1 MTIPQRILLH
11 VALGAALVIAVATG
25 VTYGIVFSAAKQRDL
40 KHLET
45 YVTERSRREDIG
57 FKQVE
62 INLNLV
68 RGQFLKRMEGPTP
81 RNLEG
86 QWSDRFEVFPDGA
99 WRSRTNFVDGRKYS
113 TLWAHKDV
121 VFTPELKT
129 DILRAQNICD
139 ELLPGWVDEFPSVY
153 FVLPGTPGWL
163 NIGFDSRIPAWVWDT
178 PADYDPA
185 TLEWFHLA
193 MPTNLPPEGFSWTG
207 IIEEPTTK
215 VPIVSVYLP
224 IFKDGRFLGSIGHDK
239 YVNRMME
246 EITHSDLPGARHV
259 IFRADGRIVAHP
271 TKLKEILA
279 SKGQLRMQNCGEP
292 DLASLYRAVMSHAQ
306 RNFSDYDAESG
317 CYYSVARL
325 AGPEWFFLTTM
336 PRQQLQQQ
344 AFQSAQWVLWSGLF
358 SLALVL
364 GFLFMTLRRQIA
376 TPLAELTRAT
386 KQMSA
391 GDNSARAEVKRDDEF
406 GALARAFNEMG
417 KRVAARDAELQA
429 EKAALERRVSER
441 TAELRESET
450 RFVTA
455 FRNSPVM
462 QSLIRS
468 TDRMLIEVNDTFLKN
483 LGFTLDQ
490 VIGKTAP
497 ELNFWI
503 DPEEL
508 AGYAQE
514 LGSRGFIQS
523 REVRLRAGDGRVLTV
538 LLSTQPVDIGGTPHF
553 LSAGVDITAR
563 KEAEAKL
570 VASERQLRESEARFG
585 KAFQTNPVLMTI
597 ARLDDG
603 KFVEVNP
610 AFMKHIGFDRTEIIG
625 KDSREL
631 DLWVDLNAR
640 ADFFGKLKQHRLI
653 RDVECQ
659 IRTRRGTI
667 HTMELSGEI
676 IELNGEPHLIT
687 FALDV
692 TQTKQ
697 AEAELQNALAQ
708 ERELSQLKGDFV
720 SLVSHE
726 FRTPLEIIM
735 SSVDNLDRY
744 HDRLPLEKRQQLLH
758 TINKAVR
765 RMAGMMEEVLVLG
778 RLETDRVTFKPTE
791 LEFRS
796 LCRRLCDEI
805 ESATNQ
811 RCPIQ
816 LQVNGTPDIAIGD
829 ESLLRH
835 IFTNLLSNAVKY
847 SPADQ
852 LVDFIVHRDGD
863 AAVCRITDH
872 GCGIPAVDQKR
883 LFQAFHRGSNVQQI
897 PGTGLGLLIVQRC
910 VELHGGEIK
919 FESVEGKGTT
929 FTVTLP
935 LFGNSSINENTYT
948 V

>member
-11 VALGAALVIAVATG
+11 VAAGAAVVIAVATA
-25 VTYGIVFSAAKQRDL
+25 VTYGIVYENAKQRDL

-45 YVTERSRREDIG
+45 YVHERTRREEIG

-62 INLNLV
+62 INLSLV
-68 RGQFLKRMEGPTP
+68 RGQFLKRMEGPLP
-81 RNLEG
+81 RNIEG
-86 QWSDRFEVFPDGA
+86 QWNDRFELFPDGA
-99 WRSRTNFVDGRKYS
+99 WRSKTNFSDGRKYS
-113 TLWAHKDV
+113 TLWAHKAV
-121 VFTPELKT
+121 SFTPELKT
-129 DILRAQNICD
+129 QILRAQNICD
-139 ELLPGWVDEFPSVY
+139 ELLPGWADEFPSVY
-153 FVLPGTPGWL
+153 FVLPMSSNWL
-163 NIGFDSRIPAWVWDT
+163 NIGFDTRIPNWVWDT
-178 PADYDPA
+178 PADYDA
-185 TLEWFHLA
+185 TGLEWFHLA
-193 MPTNLPPEGFSWTG
+193 VPDGVPTDNFKWTG
-207 IIEEPTTK
+207 VIEEPTTK
-215 VPIVSVYLP
+215 MPIVSAYLP
-224 IFKDGRFLGSIGHDK
+224 IFKDGQFLGSLGHDK

-246 EITHSDLPGARHV
+246 EITRSDLPGARH
-259 IFRADGRIVAHP
+259 IMFRADGRIIGHP

-279 SKGQLRMQNCGEP
+279 SKGLLQMQNSSEP
-292 DLASLYRAVMSHAQ
+292 DLVSLYRAVSA
-306 RNFSDYDAESG
+306 RAERIFSDYDKGSD

-325 AGPEWFFLTTM
+325 AGPDWYFLTTM
-336 PRQQLQQQ
+336 PRELLQQQ
-344 AFQSAQWVLWSGLF
+344 AFQSAKWVLWSGLV

-364 GFLFMTLRRQIA
+364 AFLAATLRRQIA
-376 TPLAELTRAT
+376 NPLMELIRAT

-391 GDNSARAEVKRDDEF
+391 GDVSARAAVGRGDEL
-406 GALARAFNEMG
+406 GELAVAFNEMAG
-417 KRVAARDAELQA
+417 RVAQRDAELHA
-429 EKAALERRVSER
+429 EKATLERRVAER
-441 TAELRESET
+441 TAELRASEE
-450 RFVTA
+450 RFVAA

-468 TDRMLIEVNDTFLKN
+468 TDRMLIEVNDTFLRQ
-483 LGFTLDQ
+483 LGFTHEQ

-497 ELNFWI
+497 ELNFWV
-503 DPEEL
+503 DPAEL

-514 LGSRGFIQS
+514 VGDRGFVQG

-570 VASERQLRESEARFG
+570 VENERQLRESEARFG
-585 KAFQTNPVLMTI
+585 KAFQTNPVLMAI

-603 KFVEVNP
+603 KFVEINP
-610 AFMKHIGFDRTEIIG
+610 AFMKHIGFDRAEIIG
-625 KDSREL
+625 RDSREL

-640 ADFFGKLKQHRLI
+640 SDFFGKLKRDHLI

-692 TQTKQ
+692 TQTKH
-697 AEAELQNALAQ
+697 AEAELQNALAK
-708 ERELSQLKGDFV
+708 ERELSQLKSEFV

-735 SSVDNLDRY
+735 SSTDNLRRY
-744 HDRLPLEKRQQLLH
+744 HDRLLPEKRDELLR
-758 TINKAVR
+758 TINKSVR

-778 RLETDRVTFKPTE
+778 RLETERMEFEPKS
-791 LEFRS
+791 LEFPT
-796 LCRRLCDEI
+796 LCRRICDEI
-805 ESATNQ
+805 ESATNR
-811 RCPIQ
+811 RCPIA
-816 LQVNGTPDIAIGD
+816 LELKGAMAGAVGD

-847 SPADQ
+847 SSAGQAVAFTAQ
-852 LVDFIVHRDGD
+852 LVDGHVI
-863 AAVCRITDH
+863 CRIVDH
-872 GCGIPAVDQKR
+872 GCGIPEADQKR
-883 LFQAFHRGSNVQQI
+883 LFQAFHRGSNVEQI

-910 VELHGGEIK
+910 VDLHGGEIK
-919 FESVEGKGTT
+919 FESFEGKGTT

-935 LFGNSSINENTYT
+935 LFVQNSEANPTI
-948 V
+948 